1 MLHSSDLLV
10 INTMPSWSDISLALY
25 KEFSELYLLPS
36 VFRYHL
42 ENECV
47 IDVRFEEWAIYHML
61 GIQHINGKISKTKF
75 FEEIENGLDFDLFI
89 QNKKLKKRLNDFKH
103 RIRMFACIYQ
113 IMKDEKLFYVREK
126 QLGDSSVKADYIKY
140 ALIDNKGANVGI
152 RYFENQY
159 IAYTMLIDRN
169 SNPTA
174 TVEGLLPIKIEKLE
188 IIRNGEIVD
197 TVIHQGCFT
206 KKIE

>member
-1 MLHSSDLLV
+1 MLHSSDLLR
-10 INTMPSWSDISLALY
+10 IETMPSWSDISLALY
-25 KEFSELYLLPS
+25 KEFSELYLIPNT
-36 VFRYHL
+36 FRYYL
-42 ENECV
+42 ENGEI

-103 RIRMFACIYQ
+103 RIRMFGCIYQ
-113 IMKDEKLFYVREK
+113 IMKDEKLFYVRER
-126 QLGDSSVKADYIKY
+126 QLKDSSVKADYIKY

-159 IAYTMLIDRN
+159 IAYTMLIDRS

-174 TVEGLLPIKIEKLE
+174 TVEGLIPVKIKKLE
-188 IIRNGEIVD
+188 ILRNSKVVD
-197 TVIHQGCFT
+197 TVVHT
-206 KKIE
+206 

>member
-1 MLHSSDLLV
+1 MLHSNDLLK
-10 INTMPSWSDISLALY
+10 IDTMPSWSDISLALY
-25 KEFSELYLLPS
+25 KEFSELYLLPT

-42 ENECV
+42 ERGDV
-47 IDVRFEEWAIYHML
+47 IDIYFKEWAIYHML

-103 RIRMFACIYQ
+103 RIRMFGCIYQ

-126 QLGDSSVKADYIKY
+126 QLKDSSVKADYIKY

-152 RYFENQY
+152 RYFENKY
-159 IAYTMLIDRN
+159 IAYTMLIDRS
-169 SNPTA
+169 SNPTS
-174 TVEGLLPIKIEKLE
+174 TVEGLIPIKIEKLE
-188 IIRNGEIVD
+188 IIRDGEIADAVL
-197 TVIHQGCFT
+197 H
-206 KKIE
+206 K

>member
-1 MLHSSDLLV
+1 MLHSTDLLK
-10 INTMPSWSDISLALY
+10 IETMPSWSDISLALY
-25 KEFSELYLLPS
+25 KEFSELYLIPTT
-36 VFRYHL
+36 FRYYL
-42 ENECV
+42 ENGEI

-103 RIRMFACIYQ
+103 RIRMFGCIYQ
-113 IMKDEKLFYVREK
+113 IMKDEKLFYVRER
-126 QLGDSSVKADYIKY
+126 QLKDSSVKADYIKY

-159 IAYTMLIDRN
+159 IAYTMLIDRS

-174 TVEGLLPIKIEKLE
+174 TVEGLIPVKIKKLE
-188 IIRNGEIVD
+188 ILRNSKVVD
-197 TVIHQGCFT
+197 TIVHT
-206 KKIE
+206 